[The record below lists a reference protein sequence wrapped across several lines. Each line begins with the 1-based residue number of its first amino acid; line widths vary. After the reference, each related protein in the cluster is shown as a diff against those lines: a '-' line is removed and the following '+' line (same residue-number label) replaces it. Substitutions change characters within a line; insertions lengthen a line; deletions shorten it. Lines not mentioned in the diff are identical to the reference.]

1 MNTSTL
7 EKLAIGASIVSIVGW
22 GIFWIVQVISVIEF
36 LEMAYG

>member
-7 EKLAIGASIVSIVGW
+7 EKLAIGASIASIVGW

>member
-7 EKLAIGASIVSIVGW
+7 EKLAIGVSIVSIVGW